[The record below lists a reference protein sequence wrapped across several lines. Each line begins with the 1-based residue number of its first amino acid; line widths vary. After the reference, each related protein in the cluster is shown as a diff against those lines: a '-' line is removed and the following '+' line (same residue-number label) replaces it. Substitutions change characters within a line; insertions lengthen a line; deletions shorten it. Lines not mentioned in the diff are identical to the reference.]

1 MFRKLNVFILVLA
14 ALLAFSASAF
24 SKEKVVESQWA
35 AHAMLIDGALQDWDD
50 APPILDAGSKARYA
64 LKNDGRNLYII
75 LVLTGDLSKTTIDYT
90 GLHIFLTAGEKKSK
104 DFGFLFLKKQITADE
119 LLATLEKKGQALS
132 EERKAEIRKQK
143 TYVQFSEEPIRPKNA
158 AAEPVPAAEAEQP
171 VFRAAAQGAAT
182 IYEFK
187 IPLSRINP
195 PGGAG
200 VEPGQSVMVGFEWGG
215 MTKEI
220 MKNVMAD
227 RAGSGSVARQS
238 QGSSDSGFSDT
249 SGEGV
254 GDGGTFANF
263 NRDPRYKK
271 HSFWVAAKLAAQGN

>member
-35 AHAMLIDGALQDWDD
+35 ARPVLIDGALQDWDD
-50 APPILDAGSKARYA
+50 ATPILDAGSKARYA

-90 GLHIFLTAGEKKSK
+90 GLQIFLTAGEKKSK

-143 TYVQFSEEPIRPKNA
+143 TYVQFSEEPVRPKKA
-158 AAEPVPAAEAEQP
+158 AAAPIPAAEAEQP
-171 VFRAAAQGAAT
+171 VFRAAAQGATT

-220 MKNVMAD
+220 MKNVMAA

>member
-1 MFRKLNVFILVLA
+1 MFRKLSVFILSLA

-24 SKEKVVESQWA
+24 SMEKVVESQWTPRPI
-35 AHAMLIDGALQDWDD
+35 MIDGASQDWDD
-50 APPILDAGSKARYA
+50 ATPILDAGSKAKYA

-90 GLHIFLTAGEKKSK
+90 GIQIFLTAGEKKSK
-104 DFGFLFLKKQITADE
+104 DFGFLFLKKQVTADE
-119 LLATLEKKGQALS
+119 LIASLEKKGQALS

-143 TYVQFSEEPIRPKNA
+143 TYAQFSEEPIRPKKA
-158 AAEPVPAAEAEQP
+158 AAAPGPAADAEQP

-215 MTKEI
+215 MTKET
-220 MKNVMAD
+220 MKDVMAA

-249 SGEGV
+249 SGEGGGGG
-254 GDGGTFANF
+254 GDFADF

-271 HSFWVAAKLAAQGN
+271 HSFWVAAKLAAQGS

>member
-1 MFRKLNVFILVLA
+1 MFRKLNVFILALA
-14 ALLAFSASAF
+14 ALVAFSASAF
-24 SKEKVVESQWA
+24 SKEKVVESQWTPRPI
-35 AHAMLIDGALQDWDD
+35 MIDGALQDWEDVT
-50 APPILDAGSKARYA
+50 PILDAGSKARYA

-75 LVLTGDLSKTTIDYT
+75 LVLSGDLSKTTIDYT
-90 GLHIFLTAGEKKSK
+90 GIQIFLTAGEKKSK

-119 LLATLEKKGQALS
+119 LLATLEKKGPALS
-132 EERKAEIRKQK
+132 AERKAEIRKQK
-143 TYVQFSEEPIRPKNA
+143 TYVQFSEEPIRPKKA
-158 AAEPVPAAEAEQP
+158 AAAPVPAAEAEQP

-249 SGEGV
+249 SGDGG
-254 GDGGTFANF
+254 GDGGSFADF
-263 NRDPRYKK
+263 NRDPRFKK
-271 HSFWVAAKLAAQGN
+271 HSFWLTAKLAAQGN

>member
-1 MFRKLNVFILVLA
+1 MFRKLNLFALA

-24 SKEKVVESQWA
+24 SKDKVVESQWA
-35 AHAMLIDGALQDWDD
+35 ARPVLIDGASQDWDD
-50 APPILDAGSKARYA
+50 ATPILDAGSKARYA

-75 LVLTGDLSKTTIDYT
+75 LVFSGDLSKTTIDFT
-90 GLHIFLTAGEKKSK
+90 GIQVFLTAGEKKTK

-119 LLATLEKKGQALS
+119 LIATLEKKGQALS

-143 TYVQFSEEPIRPKNA
+143 TYAQFSEEPIRPKKGA
-158 AAEPVPAAEAEQP
+158 AAQVPAAEAELP
-171 VFRAAAQGAAT
+171 VVRAATQGAAT

-220 MKNVMAD
+220 MKNVMAA

-238 QGSSDSGFSDT
+238 QGSSDSGFSDS
-249 SGEGV
+249 SGEG
-254 GDGGTFANF
+254 GGGGADFADF

>member
-1 MFRKLNVFILVLA
+1 MFRKLSVFILALA
-14 ALLAFSASAF
+14 ALVAFSASAF
-24 SKEKVVESQWA
+24 SKEKVVESQWTPRPI
-35 AHAMLIDGALQDWDD
+35 MIDGALQDWEDVT
-50 APPILDAGSKARYA
+50 PILDAGSKARYA

-75 LVLTGDLSKTTIDYT
+75 LVLSGDLSKTTIDYT
-90 GLHIFLTAGEKKSK
+90 GIQIFLTAGEKKSK

-132 EERKAEIRKQK
+132 AERKAEIRKQK
-143 TYVQFSEEPIRPKNA
+143 TYVQFSEEPIRPKKA
-158 AAEPVPAAEAEQP
+158 AAAPVPAAEAEQP

-195 PGGAG
+195 PGGTG
-200 VEPGQSVMVGFEWGG
+200 IEPGQAVMVGFEWGG

-249 SGEGV
+249 SGDGV

>member
-1 MFRKLNVFILVLA
+1 MNGKKTLLTL
-14 ALLAFSASAF
+14 ALLAGVVLSVSGAA
-24 SKEKVVESQWA
+24 KDTVVESQWA
-35 AHAMLIDGALQDWDD
+35 SRPVMIDGSAQDWDD
-50 APPILDAGSKARYA
+50 ATPILDAGSKAKYA

-75 LVLTGDLSKTTIDYT
+75 LVLNGDLSKTTIDYT
-90 GLHIFLTAGEKKSK
+90 GIDVFLTVGGKKSK
-104 DFGFLFLKKQITADE
+104 DVGFHFLKKQITADE
-119 LLATLEKKGQALS
+119 LIATLEKKGQALS
-132 EERKAEIRKQK
+132 EERKAEIRKQN
-143 TYVQFSEEPIRPKNA
+143 TYVQFSEEPILPKKAAVAPAQAA
-158 AAEPVPAAEAEQP
+158 AAEPPA
-171 VFRAAAQGAAT
+171 FRALAEGAVT

-200 VEPGQSVMVGFEWGG
+200 VEPGQSVMVGFTWGG

-220 MKNVMAD
+220 MKNVMAA

-238 QGSSDSGFSDT
+238 QGSSDSGFSD
-249 SGEGV
+249 SSS
-254 GDGGTFANF
+254 DGGGGGPDFADF